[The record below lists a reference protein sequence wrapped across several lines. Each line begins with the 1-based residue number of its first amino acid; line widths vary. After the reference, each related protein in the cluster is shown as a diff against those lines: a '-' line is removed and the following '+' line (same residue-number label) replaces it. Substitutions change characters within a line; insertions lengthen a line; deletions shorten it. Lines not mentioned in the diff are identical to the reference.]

1 MKSISDCCEFLITS
15 SLLVLVLI
23 LSPSIVKGQQEPQF
37 TLNMFN
43 HTTVNPGYAGLRD
56 AICVTGI
63 VRQQW
68 VGFNDEDGNH
78 VAPETFVVSGD
89 APIKFLHGGVS
100 AAVMQDKI
108 GYFKDVYVRLGYSY
122 TKALSSGK
130 LGIGFNVGFLNKSLD
145 FSKLKPV
152 EQDPAISGAQE
163 STMFTDLGFGIF
175 YLQPAGLYF
184 GLSGSQLLES
194 SRQLGKSTGEFK
206 LVRHYYGTA
215 GYELSWVRNPAFV
228 FTPSV
233 FVKFDGNTT
242 QFDINGILEYNR
254 KFWGGLTYRFQ
265 ETAAVMLGLNIKD
278 LSLGYAYDIPLSKV
292 GGAGSHEVMVR
303 YCFKLELEKTKKS
316 FRNTRFL

>member
-108 GYFKDVYVRLGYSY
+108 GYFKDVYVRLGY
-122 TKALSSGK
+122 
-130 LGIGFNVGFLNKSLD
+130 
-145 FSKLKPV
+145 
-152 EQDPAISGAQE
+152 
-163 STMFTDLGFGIF
+163 
-175 YLQPAGLYF
+175 
-184 GLSGSQLLES
+184 
-194 SRQLGKSTGEFK
+194 
-206 LVRHYYGTA
+206 
-215 GYELSWVRNPAFV
+215 
-228 FTPSV
+228 
-233 FVKFDGNTT
+233 
-242 QFDINGILEYNR
+242 
-254 KFWGGLTYRFQ
+254 
-265 ETAAVMLGLNIKD
+265 
-278 LSLGYAYDIPLSKV
+278 
-292 GGAGSHEVMVR
+292 
-303 YCFKLELEKTKKS
+303 
-316 FRNTRFL
+316 